1 MSTRQVAASALAAC
15 AGLALLACTGGA
27 QAQAQANGATPAV
40 VSAIS
45 QTLPTVAGVP
55 TLLTVTGSGHC
66 KYHLSHIKQGA
77 PPAAQ
82 AQLTYSS
89 TSHSPFP
96 MSLRLFDA
104 TAAGTYTWTATG
116 IEGCSGSASLTFSVR

>member
-15 AGLALLACTGGA
+15 ANLALLACAGG
-27 QAQAQANGATPAV
+27 AQAQANGATPAV

-55 TLLTVTGSGHC
+55 TLLTVTGSGQC

-89 TSHSPFP
+89 TPHSPFP
-96 MSLRLFDA
+96 MSLKLFDA
-104 TAAGTYTWTATG
+104 TAAGTYTWTANG
-116 IEGCSGSASLTFSVR
+116 VEGCSGRASLTFSVR